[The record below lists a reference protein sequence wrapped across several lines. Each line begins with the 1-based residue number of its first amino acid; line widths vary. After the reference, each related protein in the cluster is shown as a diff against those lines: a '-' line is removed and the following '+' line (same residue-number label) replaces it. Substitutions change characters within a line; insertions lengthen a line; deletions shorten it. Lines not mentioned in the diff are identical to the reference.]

1 MAHSAFELISRQVLP
16 VSDDVNTS
24 GCTNH
29 EPQGFHNAI
38 STMTKKGRGVGKQ
51 VKKWHSSELLLAL
64 ASQNND
70 IFGVF

>member
-24 GCTNH
+24 GCTNY

-51 VKKWHSSELLLAL
+51 VKSGI
-64 ASQNND
+64 Q
-70 IFGVF
+70 